1 MSFLIAL
8 LGLSFLI
15 FIHELG
21 HYLVAIA
28 VGMKV
33 EVFSIGF
40 GKAIFSFQV
49 KNVKWQIGSLPFGGY
64 VKIAGMEK
72 EGKLEP
78 HQIPNGFY
86 GKSPFKRIL
95 VALAGPFVNIAF
107 ALMVFFLLYFTGGR
121 IQNFSNHTNIIGYV
135 DPKSSLEKLGVKPGD
150 ELQEVDGRKIST
162 FQDLLYSSVVKKNQ
176 VSLKGQSI
184 NYFNKTLVP
193 FSIEAPLYKDLNVT
207 NKDFKTT
214 GIKSFAQYLI
224 YSSQLQPKHLLDG
237 SPLKDSGIQDQD
249 RIVWVNGELIFSTQQ
264 LIDVINDDKVLLT
277 VKRGEKYFLT
287 RVPVISIADLRLNQL
302 QREELVDYKHALEMQ
317 KSINEYRFIPYDI
330 DPKGFVQSSLV
341 FIDENAQQATVYN
354 RKASQIDTLLKKGDR
369 IIAVAGDKVNS
380 AVAIFDQIQ
389 QKKAIIIVQ
398 KGSWS
403 QVISGTNYDEN
414 FIDTYYPKELSQLIS
429 TIGLDGKA
437 KFSGPYQVL
446 KPVVPLAQRQ
456 LLYPKEEQM
465 KIQKQLEEKIVSVEA
480 AKDPNLKAVYVK
492 QLKQFNEKLLLGAVF
507 KDRQVYYNP
516 SPWQQTKD
524 VFLQTKTVFSYLFT
538 GQISPKWLSGPV
550 GIIQVVQTSV
560 SYGFKEVLYWLA
572 IISMNLAIFNLLPIP
587 VLDGGHIVMS
597 LYEGV
602 TKKPIPS
609 KVKEWIMIPFIVLF
623 IGFFIFVTFHDLSR
637 LFSWLWR

>member
-1 MSFLIAL
+1 MSFLVAL

-21 HYLVAIA
+21 HFLVAIA

-40 GKAIFSFQV
+40 GKPIFSFEV
-49 KNVKWQIGSLPFGGY
+49 RNVKWQIGALPFGGY

-86 GKSPFKRIL
+86 GKSPLKRIF
-95 VALAGPFVNIAF
+95 VAIAGPVVNIAF
-107 ALMVFFLLYFTGGR
+107 ALMVFCFLYLAGGR
-121 IQNFSNHTNIIGYV
+121 VQNFANHTRIIGHI
-135 DPKSSLEKLGVKPGD
+135 DPKSTLVQSGIKAGD
-150 ELQEVDGRKIST
+150 ELLEVDGKKISS

-176 VSLKGQSI
+176 INLKGQTV
-184 NYFNKTLVP
+184 NYFTKVLTP
-193 FSIEAPLYKDLNVT
+193 FSVEAPLYKDLNARS
-207 NKDFKTT
+207 KDFKTT
-214 GIKSFAQYLI
+214 GIKNFAQYLI
-224 YSSQLQPKHLLDG
+224 YENKLQPKNLQEV
-237 SPLKDSGIQDQD
+237 SPLKDSGIQDGD

-264 LIDVINDDKVLLT
+264 LLDVINDDKVLLT

-287 RVPVISIADLRLNQL
+287 RVPVVAIADLRLKPSQK
-302 QREELVDYKHALEMQ
+302 EEFLDYKHALELPNT
-317 KSINEYRFIPYDI
+317 IGDYRFIPYDI
-330 DPKGFVQSSLV
+330 DPKGYIQSSLV

-354 RKASQIDTLLKKGDR
+354 RKVSQIDTLLKKGDR
-369 IIAVAGDKVNS
+369 IIAVAGEKVTS
-380 AVAIFDQIQ
+380 AVGIFDQIQ
-389 QKKAIIIVQ
+389 QKKAVIIVQ
-398 KGSWS
+398 KGAWDQIIPSHD
-403 QVISGTNYDEN
+403 QDQN

-429 TIGLDGKA
+429 TIGQDVKS
-437 KFSGPYQVL
+437 KVSGPYAVL
-446 KPVVPLAQRQ
+446 KPVAPVAQRQ
-456 LLYPKEEQM
+456 LLYPKEEQL
-465 KIQKQLEEKIVSVEA
+465 KIQKELEAKIASPDA
-480 AKDPNLKAVYVK
+480 AKDPNLKALLVK
-492 QLKQFNEKLLLGAVF
+492 QLKQFNEKLMLGAVF
-507 KDRQVYYNP
+507 KDRSVYYNP
-516 SPWQQTKD
+516 TPWQQTLD
-524 VFLQTKTVFSYLFT
+524 VLNQTKTVFSYLFT

-560 SYGFKEVLYWLA
+560 SLGFKEVLYWLA

-597 LYEGV
+597 IYEGV